1 MLTTS
6 HATIHSLDR
15 AKERIGCNEKAADKQ
30 FRLAIERGKTYEDF
44 TSWEQKY
51 LAKEAYDG
59 CVAVAYNG
67 YCYIVNELGFCV
79 TVYQLPA
86 WFGKKKHFNGK
97 ERIRNMKSYARN
109 NSDMFEL
116 EGYAGDGE
124 YVMA

>member
-1 MLTTS
+1 MYTTS
-6 HATIHSLDR
+6 HATIHSLER

-30 FRLAIERGKTYEDF
+30 FRLAMERGKTHEDF

-79 TVYQLPA
+79 TVYHLPA

-109 NSDMFEL
+109 NSDMFECENERN
-116 EGYAGDGE
+116 EGPE
-124 YVMA
+124 